1 MGIIQGMVAYPGGV
15 DTDPDPTFKK
25 IEPTVNKKNPDP
37 TLEKT
42 SGSPTLW
49 WKRKSP
55 KLRLKNARNIGISN
69 WFLFPLCRCF
79 QTTYSTNS
87 GQKEKT

>member
-37 TLEKT
+37 TLEKDPVPI
-42 SGSPTLW
+42 GSATPL
-49 WKRKSP
+49 KRIQFRVFNGSVF
-55 KLRLKNARNIGISN
+55 NCAAS
-69 WFLFPLCRCF
+69 CA
-79 QTTYSTNS
+79 
-87 GQKEKT
+87 